1 VSAAT
6 TIPRKAG
13 VEVVRRELSRGAS
26 GQAIPTPA
34 DVLLAEAERLYT
46 AHAAAPMVPGVESL
60 PWSEC
65 CTDTVRRWVAV
76 AREARR
82 MHGSGR

>member
-1 VSAAT
+1 MSGKPVPYT
-6 TIPRKAG
+6 KA
-13 VEVVRRELSRGAS
+13 EVDALLAYHRELL
-26 GQAIPTPA
+26 AI
-34 DVLLAEAERLYT
+34 AERLYN
-46 AHAAAPMVPGVESL
+46 AHGTAPMIPFVESL

-82 MHGSGR
+82 MHRLERGA